1 MNMNASSIAAAGRT
15 LSREESLFLHRS
27 RDATRVGFPSYF
39 RAREYGEPMTDLS
52 ENTRL
57 DRRRSVRL
65 RRSAM
70 LRAKLD
76 EIDRPNIKIAEARD
90 EWAQSFALVYREYLD
105 SGYIAEPHPSRMHL
119 SVYNLLPATCV
130 FIFRTYVTV
139 ISTLTQIFDSELFG
153 LPMDALYKAELDA
166 LRSRGRKITELSA
179 LATPKETRWCNLMV
193 FLSKTMFEY
202 SMMNN
207 IDDICIMVNPKH
219 VNFYKTMFLFED
231 FGEERFYPGVGAP
244 AIALRINME
253 HIENKASEK
262 YKDFDVDDNIHEFF
276 YKMKST
282 LVELNNGWTFYDKRP
297 PMDEEDARF
306 FFNSRQ
312 DICEKLS
319 PRQMEH
325 LTRLYPFLKSIPAS
339 PMRTDHP

>member
-1 MNMNASSIAAAGRT
+1 
-15 LSREESLFLHRS
+15 
-27 RDATRVGFPSYF
+27 
-39 RAREYGEPMTDLS
+39 MTDLS
-52 ENTRL
+52 DNTRQ

-76 EIDRPNIKIAEARD
+76 EIDRPNIKIAENRD
-90 EWAQSFALVYREYLD
+90 EWAQSFALVYKEYLA
-105 SGYIAEPHPSRMHL
+105 SGYIQKPHSSGMHL
-119 SVYNLLPATCV
+119 SIYNLLPTTCV

-153 LPMDALYKAELDA
+153 LPMDALYRPELDA

-202 SMMNN
+202 SMMNK

-282 LVELNNGWTFYDKRP
+282 LLELNNGWTFYDKRP
-297 PMDEEDARF
+297 PMDEVDARF
-306 FFNSRQ
+306 FFNSRP
-312 DICEKLS
+312 DICEKLT

-325 LTRLYPFLKSIPAS
+325 LTRLYPFLKSISAFPTR
-339 PMRTDHP
+339 PGHP

>member
-1 MNMNASSIAAAGRT
+1 
-15 LSREESLFLHRS
+15 
-27 RDATRVGFPSYF
+27 
-39 RAREYGEPMTDLS
+39 MTDLS
-52 ENTRL
+52 ELQRQ

-90 EWAQSFALVYREYLD
+90 EWAQSFALVYKEYLA
-105 SGYIAEPHPSRMHL
+105 SGYIKQHPSEMHF
-119 SVYNLLPATCV
+119 SVYNLLPTTCV

-153 LPMDALYKAELDA
+153 LPMDALYRPELDA
-166 LRSRGRKITELSA
+166 LRTRGRKIAELSA
-179 LATPKETRWCNLMV
+179 LATPLETRWCNLMV

-207 IDDICIMVNPKH
+207 INDICIMVNPKH

-231 FGEERFYPGVGAP
+231 FGEERFYAGVGAP
-244 AIALRINME
+244 AVALRINME
-253 HIENKASEK
+253 HIEDRASEH
-262 YKDFDVDDNIHEFF
+262 YKDFEVDDNIHEFF

-282 LVELNNGWTFYDKRP
+282 LLELNNGWTLYEKRA

-306 FFNSRQ
+306 FFDSRKE
-312 DICEKLS
+312 ICKKLS

-325 LTRLYPFLKSIPAS
+325 LARLYPFLGSVPS
-339 PMRTDHP
+339 PPLCTDRS